1 MLGRTEDQG
10 IIKMQNFSI
19 KYPVFR
25 NDWSHYKRYFI
36 CLGRCFP
43 KKGESRTS
51 WGLELIKD
59 DVGNWQ
65 IEVNAK
71 YYSDDLGKEKM
82 PRIGSINLASLF
94 LGEIKKLDQ

>member
-1 MLGRTEDQG
+1 MVEK
-10 IIKMQNFSI
+10 ISI

-43 KKGESRTS
+43 KKGELRTS

-59 DVGNWQ
+59 DAGNWQ
-65 IEVNAK
+65 IEANAK

-82 PRIGSINLASLF
+82 PRIGSINLASLI
-94 LGEIKKLDQ
+94 LDEIKKMDEDEK

>member
-1 MLGRTEDQG
+1 MVEK
-10 IIKMQNFSI
+10 ISI

-43 KKGESRTS
+43 KKGELRTS

-59 DVGNWQ
+59 DAGNWQ
-65 IEVNAK
+65 IEANAK
-71 YYSDDLGKEKM
+71 YYSDDLGKEKNAAH
-82 PRIGSINLASLF
+82 RQHKSCLTYSRRN
-94 LGEIKKLDQ
+94 